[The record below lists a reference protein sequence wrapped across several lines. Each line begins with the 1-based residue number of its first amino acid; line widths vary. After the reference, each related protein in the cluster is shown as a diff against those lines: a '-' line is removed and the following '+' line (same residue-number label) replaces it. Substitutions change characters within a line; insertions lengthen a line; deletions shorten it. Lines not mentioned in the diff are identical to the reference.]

1 MEKDVCLLRLAEP
14 NDLDRFREFLRSRHI
29 RVRVE
34 RDGNVRAGVP
44 GARTPLHERREVAG
58 CLATWNALNPSS
70 PVELVTARRKTSGPD
85 EEGRGR

>member
-1 MEKDVCLLRLAEP
+1 MRCSGHAARWEVDVCLLRLAEP
-14 NDLDRFREFLRSRHI
+14 KDLELFREFLTSRRI

-58 CLATWNALNPSS
+58 CVATWNALNPAS
-70 PVELVTARRKTSGPD
+70 PVELVKAAK
-85 EEGRGR
+85 